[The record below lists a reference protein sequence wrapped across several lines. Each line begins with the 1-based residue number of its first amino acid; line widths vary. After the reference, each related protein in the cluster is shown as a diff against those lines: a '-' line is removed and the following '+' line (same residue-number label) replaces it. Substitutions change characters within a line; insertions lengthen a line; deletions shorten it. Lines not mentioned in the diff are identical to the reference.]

1 MRKKNNKIIDL
12 IFNGQLQYSR
22 KKQKKLVMWYGNS
35 NLPILG
41 LSLFY
46 TLVWLLFFFFF
57 FFPKKIESMRETK
70 QQWNKRAYHFE
81 KLRRGKLKK
90 KLKKFFANMGAKVRS
105 NQPKNFGKTSRTPRR
120 PFEKE
125 RLDSELNLVGEYGLK
140 NKRELRRVQLT
151 VARIRSAA
159 RKLLT
164 LPQDDPRR
172 VFEGAA
178 LCRRLNRLGILP
190 DEQNRLEYV
199 LSIKVEDFLKRRLQ
213 TLVKEIATTK
223 SVHHARVLIYQRHIV
238 VGKQVVKSPSF
249 LVRKNSQSFINFRD
263 GSSIGGTGLP
273 GRVKR
278 KNLKKAAGGAAAGA
292 EKADGDAKEAAE
304 E

>member
-1 MRKKNNKIIDL
+1 
-12 IFNGQLQYSR
+12 
-22 KKQKKLVMWYGNS
+22 KQTKTFLLNFMAYLFVLVGK
-35 NLPILG
+35 
-41 LSLFY
+41 
-46 TLVWLLFFFFF
+46 T
-57 FFPKKIESMRETK
+57 KKILLNFTETQK
-70 QQWNKRAYHFE
+70 E
-81 KLRRGKLKK
+81 KKGK
-90 KLKKFFANMGAKVRS
+90 AETWVQN
-105 NQPKNFGKTSRTPRR
+105 RTPRR

-178 LCRRLNRLGILP
+178 LCRRLNRVGILS

-278 KNLKKAAGGAAAGA
+278 KNLKKAAGGA
-292 EKADGDAKEAAE
+292 GDAKADDTKADAEANE
-304 E
+304 